1 MNYGNNGYECGSFA
15 GNLGSAGGISSDLYC
30 EIKWKKRWE
39 TGRAGKNYQ
48 SVIEKLTEKFE
59 ILHQVQS
66 DLSEIKEKLFD
77 KHKQE

>member
-15 GNLGSAGGISSDLYC
+15 WNIVKSN
-30 EIKWKKRWE
+30 EKRDE
-39 TGRAGKNYQ
+39 KQEEREKNYQ

-66 DLSEIKEKLFD
+66 DLSEIKENLFG